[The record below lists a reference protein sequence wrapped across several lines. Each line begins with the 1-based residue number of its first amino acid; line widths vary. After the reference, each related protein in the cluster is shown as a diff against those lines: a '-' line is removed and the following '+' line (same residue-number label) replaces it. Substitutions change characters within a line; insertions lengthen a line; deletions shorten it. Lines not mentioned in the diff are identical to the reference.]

1 MYLYIKHKKYN
12 GTYTKLCMY
21 ICTKTFVVG
30 KSLALLLDTLRILQN
45 LRWLESI
52 IQTQTNSK

>member
-45 LRWLESI
+45 LR
-52 IQTQTNSK
+52 